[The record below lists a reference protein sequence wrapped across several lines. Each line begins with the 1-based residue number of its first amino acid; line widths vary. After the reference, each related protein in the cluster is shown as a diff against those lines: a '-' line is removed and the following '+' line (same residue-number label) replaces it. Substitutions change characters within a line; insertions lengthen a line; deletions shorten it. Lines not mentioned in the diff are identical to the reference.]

1 VLQSY
6 VVEVYKKYVVKGNTA
21 VLECYIPDFV
31 RDYVTVTSWLQDG
44 SVVIHPTTTEGRYSV
59 FPTGKLYIRR
69 VTPSDN
75 QNWYQCQTRHRL
87 TQEVYTSK
95 TKGQLVVTEPSVMA
109 PKIIDIRRRLVVKQG
124 ETAELPCAA
133 EGYPVPSYVW
143 YRHDG
148 VKLKSVSSRERSFL
162 VDGILRIRDIR
173 VEDGGRYT
181 CLVNNSL
188 GSEKAE
194 TQLIVREP
202 LSVEMYPRRQVIDI
216 GKSASFNCSI
226 SGQPISSIEW
236 RKDQRPLEGE
246 TRRHLVSRTVV
257 QISSVV
263 RDDRGM
269 YQCFVKNDW
278 ESLQSAGELSIGVDE
293 PSLQEKFPEQ
303 TLQPGPPLSL
313 RCVAQGSPLPQV
325 TWSLDGMSLP
335 ESPRLRMG
343 DYVTRHQRVISYVNI
358 SDVLPE
364 DGGTYT
370 CKATNDGGE
379 VTYSAKIN
387 VFGEPFVRPM
397 KNLSVVAGNMM
408 MLQCPVGGY
417 PIDLIVWER
426 EGVRL
431 PYNHRQKVYL
441 NGTLVVRDIMR
452 ATDEGRYTCQASDK
466 EGNTAQNSL
475 VVSVLERPVIDPFSF
490 PASVYQGQRFTPIC
504 TVISGDSP
512 VQFTWLKDGHRIE
525 DYLNIQVL
533 SVAEFS
539 STLIFKSLRPEHHGN
554 YTCIAR
560 NSAGSDSHTAT
571 MVIHVPPRWRVEP
584 SDTFVIKG
592 STALIDCQAD
602 GFPRPRVSWTKSE
615 GDRSA
620 DFRPISSSSHL
631 YVYENGTMAIH
642 NAQKEDAGFYLCQ
655 ATNDIAPSISKVIK
669 LSIRVSAHFPSKFRA
684 ETVRRAHD
692 AKLKCEAKGDR
703 PIFIVWLKDQQ
714 PFHPQ
719 ETSRYVITETVHSN
733 GVTSLLVIHAA
744 DRRDSALFTCIAS
757 NSYGSD
763 ETNIQL
769 IMQEPPDTPQ
779 DLQVT
784 LVTSRSVTIEWAS
797 PYSGNSPIIEYEVQ
811 WKEEKDRWQHSTSVN
826 NNSVHGSETMTTIK
840 GLQPV
845 TMYDFRVRAINS
857 LGFSGLS
864 EPVRVKTEEESP
876 GGPPVNVQAEPTS
889 SQSVK
894 VTWECDPPM
903 SPTLR
908 VSTSST
914 SSVEIA
920 WDENTKDSNPVTGY
934 LLYYKQDKAEWEE
947 RTLSGQSKR
956 YTVTGLKCGA
966 RYQLYLLAFNSAG
979 KGEPSNVIS
988 TKTEGMAPVA
998 PNKESLLVTN
1008 RTSVTIRLDAW
1019 HDGGCLITLFSVSY
1033 KAQRDDNWSIVSSR
1047 VPSNRKQITIPS
1059 LTPGTR
1065 YQVKVTAHNEA
1076 GATEAE
1082 YLFVT
1087 QTMTT
1092 MYTTS
1097 IPILIGEKIPF
1108 YLDLNI
1114 ILPTGVSFVV
1124 VVVVMFLVCVIV
1136 RRRSSTESSISGS
1149 SVYNCRKIQTRENVQ
1164 LSNLDNKNSIKKT
1177 SASPSRA
1184 KSFTYPQPYATTQL
1198 SGSEDRKVGDVDD
1211 CSLAKDE
1218 PLYATVKRTPRPPR
1232 SEVHVYDYESPPQ
1245 CLYEESHPS
1254 TSYWKG
1260 THAFVRIEE
1269 DPSEKSL
1276 AASPKRVTTKKC
1288 VKSSYR

>member
-1 VLQSY
+1 M
-6 VVEVYKKYVVKGNTA
+6 T
-21 VLECYIPDFV
+21 
-31 RDYVTVTSWLQDG
+31 
-44 SVVIHPTTTEGRYSV
+44 
-59 FPTGKLYIRR
+59 
-69 VTPSDN
+69 
-75 QNWYQCQTRHRL
+75 
-87 TQEVYTSK
+87 
-95 TKGQLVVTEPSVMA
+95 
-109 PKIIDIRRRLVVKQG
+109 PKIIDIMRRLVVKQG

-133 EGYPVPSYVW
+133 EGYPVPSYIW

-148 VKLKSVSSRERSFL
+148 VKLKSLSSRERSFL

-202 LSVEMYPRRQVIDI
+202 LSVEIYPRRQVIDI

-226 SGQPISSIEW
+226 SGQPVSSIQW
-236 RKDQRPLEGE
+236 RKDLRPLEGE

-278 ESLQSAGELSIGVDE
+278 ESLQSAGELNIGIDE

-335 ESPRLRMG
+335 ESSRLRMG
-343 DYVTRHQRVISYVNI
+343 DYVTRQQRVISYVNI
-358 SDVLPE
+358 SNVLPE

-379 VTYSAKIN
+379 VTHSAKIN
-387 VFGEPFVRPM
+387 VFGQPFVRTM
-397 KNLSVVAGNMM
+397 KNLSVVAGDMM
-408 MLQCPVGGY
+408 TLQCPVGGY

-452 ATDEGRYTCQASDK
+452 ATDEGKYTCQAGDK
-466 EGNTAQNSL
+466 EGNTAQTSL

-512 VQFTWLKDGHRIE
+512 VQFTWLKDGHMIE

-592 STALIDCQAD
+592 ETALIDCQAD
-602 GFPRPRVSWTKSE
+602 GFPHPRVTWTRSE
-615 GDRSA
+615 GDRSG

-642 NAQKEDAGFYLCQ
+642 NAQKEDAGYYLCQ

-669 LSIRVSAHFPSKFRA
+669 LSIRVPAHFPSKFRA

-692 AKLKCEAKGDR
+692 AKLKCEARGDR
-703 PIFIVWLKDQQ
+703 PISIVWLKDQQ

-719 ETSRYVITETVHSN
+719 EISRYVITETVHSN
-733 GVTSLLVIHAA
+733 GVTSLLVIHSA
-744 DRRDSALFTCIAS
+744 DRRDSSLFTCIAS
-757 NSYGSD
+757 NPYGSD

-779 DLQVT
+779 DLQIK

-811 WKEEKDRWQHSTSVN
+811 WKEEKDRWQHSVSVN
-826 NNSVHGSETMTTIK
+826 NISVHGSETMTIIK

-845 TMYDFRVRAINS
+845 TTYDIRVRAKNS

-864 EPVRVKTEEESP
+864 EPVRIKTDEESP
-876 GGPPVNVQAEPTS
+876 GGPPVNVQAVPTS
-889 SQSVK
+889 SHSVK
-894 VTWECDPPM
+894 VAWEPPRPEVRFGELKGYYIGYKKAGSADPYVYKTLSMDGETAVDETHVNNLRRFTKYNIVVQAFNSKGAGPYSDEVLVQTLPNDPPT

-908 VSTSST
+908 VLTSTN
-914 SSVEIA
+914 SSVEIT
-920 WDENTKDSNPVTGY
+920 WEDNTMDNNLVTGY

-947 RTLSGQSKR
+947 KTLSGQFKR
-956 YTVTGLKCGA
+956 YKLTSLKCGV
-966 RYQLYLLAFNSAG
+966 RYQFYLLAFNSAG

-998 PNKESLLVTN
+998 PNKESLLVHN
-1008 RTSVTIRLDAW
+1008 RTSVTIRLDTW
-1019 HDGGCLITLFSVSY
+1019 HDGGCPITFFSVSY
-1033 KAQRDDNWSIVSSR
+1033 KAQKDDNWSIVSDR
-1047 VPSNRKQITIPS
+1047 VLSEQKQITIPF

-1082 YLFVT
+1082 YFFVT
-1087 QTMTT
+1087 QTVT

-1097 IPILIGEKIPF
+1097 IPILIGEKTPI

-1114 ILPTGVSFVV
+1114 ILPIGVSFVV

-1136 RRRSSTESSISGS
+1136 RRRNSSESSISGS
-1149 SVYNCRKIQTRENVQ
+1149 SVYNCRKRQTRENVQ
-1164 LSNLDNKNSIKKT
+1164 LSNLDNKNSIKKP

-1184 KSFTYPQPYATTQL
+1184 KSFTYPQPYATTRL
-1198 SGSEDRKVGDVDD
+1198 SESEDRKAGDVND
-1211 CSLAKDE
+1211 SLAKDE

-1232 SEVHVYDYESPPQ
+1232 SEVHVYDYEKV
-1245 CLYEESHPS
+1245 CY
-1254 TSYWKG
+1254 TVGYCF
-1260 THAFVRIEE
+1260 A
-1269 DPSEKSL
+1269 
-1276 AASPKRVTTKKC
+1276 PKRK
-1288 VKSSYR
+1288 